1 MCGEFMKIK
10 NKEIIVTGGAGFIGS
25 NLVEELCKENKVYV
39 IDNLHTG
46 SEENLKEAMKTG
58 NVTFIKDDS
67 KNIRKHN
74 IKADIVFHL
83 GIYSSSPMYKENPLL
98 VSEAIA
104 GMINVLEYAK
114 ENNSTVVFASTSSI
128 YNGLKPPH
136 KEDMIPLVTDFYTE
150 ARIAMERL
158 SELYS
163 KLYSVNVAAMRFF
176 SVYGKHEAAKK
187 VYANLITQFIIAMK
201 ENKQPV
207 IYGDGS
213 QKRDFIYVTDVVEAL
228 ILATKIKGFDV
239 FNVGTGKNYS
249 LNEIIQKI
257 NTAMGK
263 SIKPKYIPMPIK
275 NYVME
280 TLADT
285 KKSEEKLGFK
295 AKIDVDKGIMLQIK
309 EYC

>member
-128 YNGLKPPH
+128 YNGLKAPH
-136 KEDMIPLVTDFYTE
+136 REDMIPLVTDFYTE

-187 VYANLITQFIIAMK
+187 GYANLITQFVITMK